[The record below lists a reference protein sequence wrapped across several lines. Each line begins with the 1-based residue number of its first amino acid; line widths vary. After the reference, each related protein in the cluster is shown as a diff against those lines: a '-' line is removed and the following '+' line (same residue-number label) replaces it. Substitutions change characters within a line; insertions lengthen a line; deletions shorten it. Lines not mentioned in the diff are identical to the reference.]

1 MTGAPQTKP
10 ARRAVP
16 EALTA
21 SFTRRRG
28 ERDQVQVVRTDGTKT
43 EWEFPSYG
51 DALPHDLV
59 HFIVEEG
66 LGLTDGFWGLID
78 DGADVVMVND
88 QAVLS
93 RNGEPLREPLVDFTG
108 LVKAEEAVA
117 LLGPKPVLEAVGR
130 VMVARLDPGSFRPPT
145 SDETVHLGFRLPGGT
160 TAETIAEIQRR
171 LRELALQWRQLS
183 NESITV
189 AWCRCR

>member
-1 MTGAPQTKP
+1 MSGC
-10 ARRAVP
+10 
-16 EALTA
+16 LTA

-28 ERDQVQVVRTDGTKT
+28 EHDQVQVVRTDGTKT
-43 EWEFPSYG
+43 KWEFPSYG
-51 DALPHDLV
+51 DGLPHDLV

-66 LGLTDGFWGLID
+66 LVLTDGFWGLID
-78 DGADVVMVND
+78 NGADVVMVND

-93 RNGEPLREPLVDFTG
+93 RDGKPLREALVDFSG

-117 LLGPKPVLEAVGR
+117 LLGPQPVVEAVGR
-130 VMVARLDPGSFRPPT
+130 VMVARLDPGSFSPPT
-145 SDETVHLGFRLPGGT
+145 SEKVSHLGFRLPGGT
-160 TAETIAEIQRR
+160 TTETVAEIQRR

-189 AWCRCR
+189 AWCRWKSLPATHGD

>member
-1 MTGAPQTKP
+1 MSG
-10 ARRAVP
+10 R
-16 EALTA
+16 LTA

-28 ERDQVQVVRTDGTKT
+28 ERDQVQVLRTDGTKT
-43 EWEFPSYG
+43 EWEFPGYG

-59 HFIVEEG
+59 HFIVEKG

-93 RNGEPLREPLVDFTG
+93 RDGKPLREPAVDFSG
-108 LVKAEEAVA
+108 LIKAEEAVA

-130 VMVARLDPGSFRPPT
+130 LTVARLDPESFSPPA
-145 SDETVHLGFRLPGGT
+145 SDETVSHLGFRMPDNAT
-160 TAETIAEIQRR
+160 SDTVAAIQGR
-171 LRELALQWRQLS
+171 LRELTQHWRQLN
-183 NESITV
+183 NESITL
-189 AWCRCR
+189 AWCRGESQPTTHGE

>member
-1 MTGAPQTKP
+1 MSGC
-10 ARRAVP
+10 
-16 EALTA
+16 LTA

-28 ERDQVQVVRTDGTKT
+28 EHDQVQVVRTDGTKT

-78 DGADVVMVND
+78 NGADVVMVDD

-93 RNGEPLREPLVDFTG
+93 RNGEPLREPLLDFSG

-117 LLGPKPVLEAVGR
+117 LLGPQPVLEAVGR
-130 VMVARLDPGSFRPPT
+130 VMVARLDPGSFSP
-145 SDETVHLGFRLPGGT
+145 SASGETVSHLGFRLPGGT
-160 TAETIAEIQRR
+160 TAETAAEIQGR

-183 NESITV
+183 NKSITV
-189 AWCRCR
+189 AWCRWKSGPATHGD